1 MTLEEQW
8 AEMAQRQDR
17 EKLESYRQLNRLAK
31 KGQVVFTGS
40 SLMEQFPLNE
50 MLQGEALP
58 YRVYNRGMSG
68 FVAPQLLQVLDVCV
82 VELAPA
88 HVFLNIGTNDMS
100 RPDYRQ
106 EALLACYR
114 RILEE
119 ILSHVPGVKLHLL
132 AYYPVN
138 PDLEGQEG
146 WAAEALR
153 HRTNQVLR
161 EANRGVEALAREMG
175 AEYLDLNA
183 PLLDSQGRLR
193 AQYTKEGIHLYP
205 AGYQAVLGELLP
217 VLRSLS

>member
-82 VELAPA
+82 YELAPA

-153 HRTNQVLR
+153 YRTNQVLG

>member
-1 MTLEEQW
+1 
-8 AEMAQRQDR
+8 
-17 EKLESYRQLNRLAK
+17 
-31 KGQVVFTGS
+31 
-40 SLMEQFPLNE
+40 MEQFPLNE

-153 HRTNQVLR
+153 YRTNQVLR

-183 PLLDSQGRLR
+183 PLLDGQGRLR

>member
-82 VELAPA
+82 YELAPA

-153 HRTNQVLR
+153 YRTNQVLR
-161 EANRGVEALAREMG
+161 EANQGVEALAREMG

>member
-31 KGQVVFTGS
+31 KGQAVFTGS

-153 HRTNQVLR
+153 YRTNQVLR
-161 EANRGVEALAREMG
+161 EANQGVEALAREMG

-183 PLLDSQGRLR
+183 PLLDGRGRLR

>member
-31 KGQVVFTGS
+31 KGQAVFTGS

-161 EANRGVEALAREMG
+161 EANQGVEALAREMG
-175 AEYLDLNA
+175 AESLDLNA
-183 PLLDSQGRLR
+183 PLLDDQGRLR

>member
-153 HRTNQVLR
+153 YRTNQVLR

-183 PLLDSQGRLR
+183 PLLDGQGRLK

>member
-31 KGQVVFTGS
+31 KGQAVFTGS

-82 VELAPA
+82 YELAPA

-153 HRTNQVLR
+153 YRTNQVLR
-161 EANRGVEALAREMG
+161 EANQGVEALAREMG

-183 PLLDSQGRLR
+183 PLLDGQGRLR

>member
-31 KGQVVFTGS
+31 KGQAVFTGS

-82 VELAPA
+82 YELAPA

-153 HRTNQVLR
+153 YRTNQVLL

-183 PLLDSQGRLR
+183 PLLDGQGRLR

>member
-8 AEMAQRQDR
+8 AKMAQRQDR

-31 KGQVVFTGS
+31 KGQAVFTGS

-50 MLQGEALP
+50 MLQGEVLP

-100 RPDYRQ
+100 RPDYSQ

-183 PLLDSQGRLR
+183 PLLDGQGRLK

>member
-31 KGQVVFTGS
+31 KGQAVFTGS

-82 VELAPA
+82 YELAPA

>member
-82 VELAPA
+82 YELAPA

-161 EANRGVEALAREMG
+161 EANQGVEALAREMG

-183 PLLDSQGRLR
+183 PLLDDQGRLR

>member
-31 KGQVVFTGS
+31 KDQVVFTGS

-153 HRTNQVLR
+153 YRTNQVLR
-161 EANRGVEALAREMG
+161 EANQGVEALAREMG

-183 PLLDSQGRLR
+183 PLLDGRGRLR

>member
-153 HRTNQVLR
+153 YRTNQVLR

-183 PLLDSQGRLR
+183 PLLDGQGRLR

-205 AGYQAVLGELLP
+205 AGYRAVLGELLP

>member
-1 MTLEEQW
+1 MTLDEQL
-8 AEMAQRQDR
+8 AEMARRQDR

-68 FVAPQLLQVLDVCV
+68 FVAAQLLQVLDVCV
-82 VELAPA
+82 YELAPA

-100 RPDYRQ
+100 RPDYSQ
-106 EALLACYR
+106 EVLLACYR

-153 HRTNQVLR
+153 YRTNQVLR
-161 EANRGVEALAREMG
+161 EANRGVEVLAREMG

-183 PLLDSQGRLR
+183 PLLDGQGRLR

>member
-82 VELAPA
+82 YELAPA

-153 HRTNQVLR
+153 YRTNQVLR

-183 PLLDSQGRLR
+183 PLLDGRGRLR

>member
-82 VELAPA
+82 YELAPA

-183 PLLDSQGRLR
+183 PLLDGQGRLR

>member
-82 VELAPA
+82 YELAPA

-161 EANRGVEALAREMG
+161 EANQGVEALAREMG

>member
-82 VELAPA
+82 YELAPA

-153 HRTNQVLR
+153 YRTNQVLR
-161 EANRGVEALAREMG
+161 EANQGVEALAREME

-183 PLLDSQGRLR
+183 PLLDGQGRLR
-193 AQYTKEGIHLYP
+193 SQYTKEGIHLYP

>member
-31 KGQVVFTGS
+31 KGQAVFTGS

-82 VELAPA
+82 YELAPA

-161 EANRGVEALAREMG
+161 EANQGVEALAREMG

-183 PLLDSQGRLR
+183 PLLDGQGRLR

>member
-82 VELAPA
+82 YELAPA

-153 HRTNQVLR
+153 YRTNQVLR

-183 PLLDSQGRLR
+183 PLLDGQGRLR

>member
-31 KGQVVFTGS
+31 KGQAVFTGS

-82 VELAPA
+82 YELAPA

-153 HRTNQVLR
+153 YRTNQVLG

-183 PLLDSQGRLR
+183 PLLDGQGRLR

>member
-119 ILSHVPGVKLHLL
+119 ILSHVPGVRLHLL

-153 HRTNQVLR
+153 YRTNQVLR

-183 PLLDSQGRLR
+183 PLLDGQGRLR

>member
-153 HRTNQVLR
+153 YRTNQVLR
-161 EANRGVEALAREMG
+161 EASRGVEALAREMG

-183 PLLDSQGRLR
+183 PLLDGQGRLR

>member
-153 HRTNQVLR
+153 YRTNQVLR
-161 EANRGVEALAREMG
+161 EANQGVEALAREMG

-183 PLLDSQGRLR
+183 PLLDGQGRLR

>member
-8 AEMAQRQDR
+8 AE
-17 EKLESYRQLNRLAK
+17 NRLAK

-153 HRTNQVLR
+153 YRTNQVLR
-161 EANRGVEALAREMG
+161 EANQGVEALAREMG

-183 PLLDSQGRLR
+183 PLLDGQGRLR

>member
-31 KGQVVFTGS
+31 KGQAVFTGS

-82 VELAPA
+82 YELAPA

-153 HRTNQVLR
+153 YRTNQVLR
-161 EANRGVEALAREMG
+161 QANRGVEALAREMG

-183 PLLDSQGRLR
+183 PLLDGQGRLR

>member
-31 KGQVVFTGS
+31 KGQAVFTGS

-183 PLLDSQGRLR
+183 PLLDGQGRLK

>member
-31 KGQVVFTGS
+31 KGQAVFTGS

-58 YRVYNRGMSG
+58 YLVYNRGMSG

-82 VELAPA
+82 YELAPA

-153 HRTNQVLR
+153 YRTNQVLR

-183 PLLDSQGRLR
+183 PLLDGQGRLR

-217 VLRSLS
+217 VLSSLS

>member
-31 KGQVVFTGS
+31 KGQAVFTGS

-68 FVAPQLLQVLDVCV
+68 FVAPQLLQALDVCV
-82 VELAPA
+82 YELAPA

-153 HRTNQVLR
+153 YRTNQVLR

-183 PLLDSQGRLR
+183 PLLDGQGRLK

>member
-82 VELAPA
+82 YELAPA

-119 ILSHVPGVKLHLL
+119 ILSHVPGVKFHLL

-153 HRTNQVLR
+153 YRTNQVLR

-183 PLLDSQGRLR
+183 PLLDS
-193 AQYTKEGIHLYP
+193 
-205 AGYQAVLGELLP
+205 
-217 VLRSLS
+217 

>member
-31 KGQVVFTGS
+31 KGQAVFTGS

-82 VELAPA
+82 YELAPA

-100 RPDYRQ
+100 RPDYSQ

-153 HRTNQVLR
+153 YRTNQVLR
-161 EANRGVEALAREMG
+161 EANQGVEALAREMG

-183 PLLDSQGRLR
+183 PLLDSQGRLK

>member
-31 KGQVVFTGS
+31 KGQAVFTGS

-153 HRTNQVLR
+153 YRTNQVLR

-183 PLLDSQGRLR
+183 PLLDGQGRLK

>member
-82 VELAPA
+82 YELAPA

-183 PLLDSQGRLR
+183 PLLDGQGRLK

>member
-82 VELAPA
+82 YELAPA

-153 HRTNQVLR
+153 YRTNQVLR
-161 EANRGVEALAREMG
+161 EANQGVEALAREMG

-183 PLLDSQGRLR
+183 PLLDGQGRLK

>member
-82 VELAPA
+82 YELAPA

-100 RPDYRQ
+100 RPDYSQ

-153 HRTNQVLR
+153 YRTNQVLR
-161 EANRGVEALAREMG
+161 EANQGVEALAREMG

-183 PLLDSQGRLR
+183 PLLDSQGRLK

>member
-31 KGQVVFTGS
+31 KGQAVFTGS

-153 HRTNQVLR
+153 YRTNQVLR
-161 EANRGVEALAREMG
+161 EANQGVEALAREMG

-183 PLLDSQGRLR
+183 PLLDGQGRLR

>member
-31 KGQVVFTGS
+31 KGQAVFTGS

-82 VELAPA
+82 YELAPA

-153 HRTNQVLR
+153 YRTNQVLR

-183 PLLDSQGRLR
+183 PLLDSQGRLK
-193 AQYTKEGIHLYP
+193 AQYAKEGIHLYP

>member
-31 KGQVVFTGS
+31 KGQAVFTGS

-82 VELAPA
+82 YELAPA

-100 RPDYRQ
+100 RPDYSQ
-106 EALLACYR
+106 DALLACYR

-153 HRTNQVLR
+153 YRTNQVLR
-161 EANRGVEALAREMG
+161 EANQGVEALAREMG

-183 PLLDSQGRLR
+183 PLLDGQGRLK

>member
-82 VELAPA
+82 YELAPA